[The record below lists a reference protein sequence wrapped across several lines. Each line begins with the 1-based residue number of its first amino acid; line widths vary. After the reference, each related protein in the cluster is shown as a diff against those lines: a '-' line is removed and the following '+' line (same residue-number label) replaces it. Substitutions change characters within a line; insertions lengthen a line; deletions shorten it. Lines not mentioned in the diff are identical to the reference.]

1 LQKEYTKIQNDGFHI
16 LIFDGNRENL
26 HPLPARYLPAMGTD
40 CNSGRKI
47 MVSYAVSAPP
57 QAHLDITGSDE
68 KFPVRRIYC
77 IGKNY
82 VAHIREMN
90 ADERDPP
97 VIFMKPADAVVKN
110 GGEIPYPVFTNN
122 FHYECE
128 LVVALKSGGY
138 NIAEGDAFRHI
149 FGYAVGLDMTRRDHQ
164 AAALAKGL
172 PWEVTKSFDRSAPIG
187 PLTRVEDVG
196 VMESGHVKLKVNEH
210 VRQDADISLMIWKI
224 DEIIAKLSEQHELKA
239 GDIIMTGTPAGV
251 GAVVTGDVLDCSV
264 DGLADMQVRVGAK
277 AA

>member
-1 LQKEYTKIQNDGFHI
+1 
-16 LIFDGNRENL
+16 
-26 HPLPARYLPAMGTD
+26 
-40 CNSGRKI
+40 
-47 MVSYAVSAPP
+47 MVTFAVSAPE
-57 QAHLDITGSDE
+57 AVHLDIAGSEE

-82 VAHIREMN
+82 VAHIIEMN

-97 VIFMKPADAVVKN
+97 VIFMKPTDAIVKN

-138 NIAEGDAFRHI
+138 NIPENEASSHI

-164 AAALAKGL
+164 AEALAKGL
-172 PWEVTKSFDRSAPIG
+172 PWEVTKGFDKSAPVG
-187 PLTRVEDVG
+187 PVTRLEDVG
-196 VMESGHVKLKVNEH
+196 VMTSGHVRLKVNGET
-210 VRQDADISLMIWKI
+210 RQDADISLMIWKI

-251 GAVVTGDVLDCSV
+251 GAVVTGDILDCSA
-264 DGLADMQVRVGAK
+264 DGLEPMQVSIGAP

>member
-1 LQKEYTKIQNDGFHI
+1 
-16 LIFDGNRENL
+16 
-26 HPLPARYLPAMGTD
+26 
-40 CNSGRKI
+40 
-47 MVSYAVSAPP
+47 MVDYAVSPP
-57 QAHLDITGSDE
+57 QQAYLDVAGAD
-68 KFPVRRIYC
+68 KKYPVRRIYC

-82 VAHIREMN
+82 LDHIREMN

-97 VIFMKPADAVVKN
+97 VIFMKPSDAIVRN
-110 GGEIPYPVFTNN
+110 GGEIPYPIFTKN

-138 NIAEGDAFRHI
+138 NISEADASSHI

-164 AAALAKGL
+164 AEVIAKGL
-172 PWEVTKSFDRSAPIG
+172 PWEVTKGFDHSAPVG
-187 PLTRVEDVG
+187 PISPVEKTG
-196 VMESGHVKLKVNEH
+196 IMSNGHVRLKVNGNTK
-210 VRQDADISLMIWKI
+210 QDDDISLLIWKI
-224 DEIIAKLSEQHELKA
+224 DEIISKLSEQHELTE

-264 DGLADMQVRVGAK
+264 DGLEPMQVRIGAP

>member
-1 LQKEYTKIQNDGFHI
+1 MEHAMATFA
-16 LIFDGNRENL
+16 FS
-26 HPLPARYLPAMGTD
+26 PAPA
-40 CNSGRKI
+40 
-47 MVSYAVSAPP
+47 
-57 QAHLDITGSDE
+57 AHLDIVGTDA

-82 VAHIREMN
+82 VAHIIEMN

-97 VIFMKPADAVVKN
+97 VIFMKPTDAIVKN
-110 GGEIPYPVFTNN
+110 GGEIPYPVFTSNY
-122 FHYECE
+122 HYECE

-138 NIAEGDAFRHI
+138 NIAQDQAESHI

-172 PWEVTKSFDRSAPIG
+172 PWEVTKAFDQSAPVG
-187 PLTRVEDVG
+187 PITRIEDCG
-196 VMESGHVKLKVNEH
+196 ILKHGHVRFSVNGQ
-210 VRQDADISLMIWKI
+210 VKQDADISLMIWKI
-224 DEIIAKLSEQHELKA
+224 DEIIAKLSEQYCLMA

-251 GAVVTGDVLDCSV
+251 GAVVTGDVLDCHV
-264 DGLADMQVRVGAK
+264 DGLQPMQLRIGAP

>member
-1 LQKEYTKIQNDGFHI
+1 
-16 LIFDGNRENL
+16 
-26 HPLPARYLPAMGTD
+26 
-40 CNSGRKI
+40 
-47 MVSYAVSAPP
+47 MVSYAVSPPP
-57 QAHLDITGSDE
+57 QAHLDIVGTEE

-97 VIFMKPADAVVKN
+97 VIFMKPADAIVKN

-128 LVVALKSGGY
+128 LVVALGSGGY
-138 NIAEGDAFRHI
+138 NIARDQASQHI
-149 FGYAVGLDMTRRDHQ
+149 YGYAVGLDMTRRDHQ
-164 AAALAKGL
+164 AEALAKGL
-172 PWEVTKSFDRSAPIG
+172 PWEVTKSFDHSAPVG
-187 PLTRVEDVG
+187 PVTRVE
-196 VMESGHVKLKVNEH
+196 ESGVLARGHVRLKVNGDT
-210 VRQDADISLMIWKI
+210 RQDADISLLIWKI
-224 DEIIAKLSEQHELKA
+224 DEIIAKLSEQHRLMP

-264 DGLADMQVRVGAK
+264 DGLAPMQVRIGA
-277 AA
+277 AAA

>member
-1 LQKEYTKIQNDGFHI
+1 MADF
-16 LIFDGNRENL
+16 
-26 HPLPARYLPAMGTD
+26 
-40 CNSGRKI
+40 
-47 MVSYAVSAPP
+47 AVSPP
-57 QAHLDITGSDE
+57 AQAQLDIVGSDK

-82 VAHIREMN
+82 VAHVIEMQQ
-90 ADERDPP
+90 DERDPP
-97 VIFMKPADAVVKN
+97 VIFMKPADAIVQN
-110 GGEIPYPVFTNN
+110 GGEIPYPVFTTN

-138 NIAEGDAFRHI
+138 NIPEPDASSHI

-172 PWEVTKSFDRSAPIG
+172 PWEVTKAFDHSAPVG
-187 PLTRVEDVG
+187 PITTVEDTG
-196 VMESGHVKLKVNEH
+196 IMTTGHVRLKVNGETK
-210 VRQDADISLMIWKI
+210 QDADISLLIWKI
-224 DEIIAKLSEQHELKA
+224 DEIIAKLSEQHELKG

-264 DGLADMQVRVGAK
+264 DGLSAMQVRIGPP

>member
-1 LQKEYTKIQNDGFHI
+1 MAAFA
-16 LIFDGNRENL
+16 F
-26 HPLPARYLPAMGTD
+26 
-40 CNSGRKI
+40 
-47 MVSYAVSAPP
+47 APQA
-57 QAHLDITGSDE
+57 QAHLDIVGTEE

-82 VAHIREMN
+82 LAHIHEMN

-97 VIFMKPADAVVKN
+97 VIFMKPADAIVRN
-110 GGEIPYPVFTNN
+110 GGEIPYPVFTSN

-138 NIAEGDAFRHI
+138 NIPVGQASDHI

-172 PWEVTKSFDRSAPIG
+172 PWEVTKSFDHSAPVG
-187 PLTRVEDVG
+187 PVTRVTDCG
-196 VMESGHVKLKVNEH
+196 IMTYGHVRLAVNGAI
-210 VRQDADISLMIWKI
+210 RQDADISLMIWKI
-224 DEIIAKLSEQHELKA
+224 DEIISKLSEQHRLMA

-251 GAVVTGDVLDCSV
+251 GAVVTGDVLDSSV
-264 DGLADMQVRVGAK
+264 DGLAPMQVRIGAK

>member
-1 LQKEYTKIQNDGFHI
+1 
-16 LIFDGNRENL
+16 
-26 HPLPARYLPAMGTD
+26 
-40 CNSGRKI
+40 
-47 MVSYAVSAPP
+47 MVAYALTPPP
-57 QAHLDITGSDE
+57 QAHLDIANSDE

-82 VAHIREMN
+82 VAHIIEMN

-97 VIFMKPADAVVKN
+97 VIFMKPADAIVRN
-110 GGEIPYPVFTNN
+110 GGEIPYPIFTNN

-138 NIAEGDAFRHI
+138 NIPEAEASRHI

-172 PWEVTKSFDRSAPIG
+172 PWEVTKAFDHSAPVG
-187 PLTRVEDVG
+187 PVTRVEETG
-196 VMESGHVKLKVNEH
+196 VMTTGHVRLKVNGET
-210 VRQDADISLMIWKI
+210 RQDADISLMIWKI

-264 DGLADMQVRVGAK
+264 DGLKPMQVRIGGP

>member
-1 LQKEYTKIQNDGFHI
+1 M
-16 LIFDGNRENL
+16 
-26 HPLPARYLPAMGTD
+26 PAFAFPPA
-40 CNSGRKI
+40 
-47 MVSYAVSAPP
+47 A
-57 QAHLDITGSDE
+57 QAHLDIVGTDE

-82 VAHIREMN
+82 VAHIIEMN
-90 ADERDPP
+90 ADQRDPP
-97 VIFMKPADAVVKN
+97 VIFMKPNDAIVRN
-110 GGEIPYPVFTNN
+110 GGEIPYPVFTTN

-138 NIAEGDAFRHI
+138 NIPQSEASSHI

-172 PWEVTKSFDRSAPIG
+172 PWEVTKGFDHSAPVG
-187 PLTRVEDVG
+187 PITRVEDCG
-196 VMESGHVKLKVNEH
+196 ILKTGHVRFSVNGQ

-224 DEIIAKLSEQHELKA
+224 DEIIAKLSEQHRLCP

-251 GAVVTGDVLDCSV
+251 GAVVTGDVLDCQV
-264 DGLADMQVRVGAK
+264 DGLQPMQVRIGAK

>member
-1 LQKEYTKIQNDGFHI
+1 
-16 LIFDGNRENL
+16 
-26 HPLPARYLPAMGTD
+26 
-40 CNSGRKI
+40 
-47 MVSYAVSAPP
+47 MVSYAVSPPP

-97 VIFMKPADAVVKN
+97 VIFQKPTDSIVKN
-110 GGEIPYPVFTNN
+110 GGEILYPIFTNN

-138 NIAEGDAFRHI
+138 NISEADASKHI
-149 FGYAVGLDMTRRDHQ
+149 FGYAVGLDMTRRDLQ
-164 AAALAKGL
+164 AAALEKGL
-172 PWEVTKSFDRSAPIG
+172 PWEATKAFDHSAPVG
-187 PLTRVEDVG
+187 PITRVEDCG
-196 VMESGHVKLKVNEH
+196 VLETGHVRLKVNGE

-224 DEIIAKLSEQHELKA
+224 DEIIAKLSEQYRLMP

-251 GAVVTGDVLDCSV
+251 GAVVSGDVLDCSV
-264 DGLADMQVRVGAK
+264 DGLAPMQVRVGG
-277 AA
+277 AAA

>member
-1 LQKEYTKIQNDGFHI
+1 
-16 LIFDGNRENL
+16 
-26 HPLPARYLPAMGTD
+26 MTD
-40 CNSGRKI
+40 F
-47 MVSYAVSAPP
+47 AVSPP
-57 QAHLDITGSDE
+57 DVAYLDIAGSDE

-82 VAHIREMN
+82 VAHIIEMN

-97 VIFMKPADAVVKN
+97 VIFMKPRDALVRN

-138 NIAEGDAFRHI
+138 NIPEAEASGHI

-164 AAALAKGL
+164 AEALAKGL
-172 PWEVTKSFDRSAPIG
+172 PWEVTKAFDKSAPVG
-187 PLTRVEDVG
+187 PVTRVEDTG
-196 VMESGHVKLKVNEH
+196 VMSSGHVRLKVNGETK
-210 VRQDADISLMIWKI
+210 QDADISLLIWKI
-224 DEIIAKLSEQHELKA
+224 DEIISKLSEQHELMA

-251 GAVVTGDVLDCSV
+251 GAVVTGDVLECSV
-264 DGLADMQVRVGAK
+264 DGLEPMRVSIGSPAG
-277 AA
+277 

>member
-1 LQKEYTKIQNDGFHI
+1 MAAYALT
-16 LIFDGNRENL
+16 
-26 HPLPARYLPAMGTD
+26 PPA
-40 CNSGRKI
+40 
-47 MVSYAVSAPP
+47 
-57 QAHLDITGSDE
+57 QAHLDIVGTDE

-97 VIFMKPADAVVKN
+97 VIFMKPSDAIVKN
-110 GGEIPYPVFTNN
+110 GGEIPYPVLTNN

-138 NIAEGDAFRHI
+138 HIPEAEASKHI
-149 FGYAVGLDMTRRDHQ
+149 FGYAIGLDMTRRDHQ
-164 AAALAKGL
+164 ALALEKGL
-172 PWEVTKSFDRSAPIG
+172 PWEITKAFDHSAPVG
-187 PLTRVEDVG
+187 PITRAEECG
-196 VMESGHVKLKVNEH
+196 ILRSGHVRLKVNGD
-210 VRQDADISLMIWKI
+210 VRQDADISLMIWNV
-224 DEIIAKLSEQHELKA
+224 DEIIAKLSEQHRLMP

-251 GAVVTGDVLDCSV
+251 GSVVTGDVLDCSM
-264 DGLADMQVRVGAK
+264 DGLQPMQVRIGPK

>member
-1 LQKEYTKIQNDGFHI
+1 
-16 LIFDGNRENL
+16 
-26 HPLPARYLPAMGTD
+26 
-40 CNSGRKI
+40 
-47 MVSYAVSAPP
+47 MVPFAVTPPP
-57 QAHLDITGSDE
+57 QAHLDVTGSDE

-82 VAHIREMN
+82 TAHIIEMN

-97 VIFMKPADAVVKN
+97 VIFMKPSDAIVKN
-110 GGEIPYPVFTNN
+110 GGEIPYPIFTTN

-138 NIAEGDAFRHI
+138 NIPVEEASGHI

-164 AAALAKGL
+164 AEALAKGL
-172 PWEVTKSFDRSAPIG
+172 PWEVTKGFDHSAPVG
-187 PLTRVEDVG
+187 PLTRVEDTG
-196 VMESGHVKLKVNEH
+196 VMTTGHVRLKVNGESK
-210 VRQDADISLMIWKI
+210 QDADISLMIWKV
-224 DEIIAKLSEQHELKA
+224 DEIIAKLSEQHALKA

-264 DGLADMQVRVGAK
+264 DGLEPMRVRIGGP

>member
-1 LQKEYTKIQNDGFHI
+1 
-16 LIFDGNRENL
+16 
-26 HPLPARYLPAMGTD
+26 
-40 CNSGRKI
+40 
-47 MVSYAVSAPP
+47 MVAYAISPPP
-57 QAHLDITGSDE
+57 QAHLDITGSDD

-82 VAHIREMN
+82 VAHIREMKQ
-90 ADERDPP
+90 DERDPP
-97 VIFMKPADAVVKN
+97 VIFMKPSDAIVRN

-138 NIAEGDAFRHI
+138 NIPEAEASKHI

-164 AAALAKGL
+164 AEALAKGL
-172 PWEVTKSFDRSAPIG
+172 PWEVTKAFDHSAPVG
-187 PLTRVEDVG
+187 PITRVEDTG
-196 VMESGHVKLKVNEH
+196 VMTTGHVRLKVNGET
-210 VRQDADISLMIWKI
+210 RQDADISLLIWKI

-251 GAVVTGDVLDCSV
+251 GSVVTGDVLDCSV
-264 DGLADMQVRVGAK
+264 DGLSPMQVRIGGP

>member
-1 LQKEYTKIQNDGFHI
+1 
-16 LIFDGNRENL
+16 
-26 HPLPARYLPAMGTD
+26 
-40 CNSGRKI
+40 
-47 MVSYAVSAPP
+47 MVAHAIAPP
-57 QAHLDITGSDE
+57 ATAQLAITGSDE
-68 KFPVRRIYC
+68 TYPVRRIYC

-82 VAHIREMN
+82 VAHIIEMN

-97 VIFMKPADAVVKN
+97 VIFMKPTDAIVAG
-110 GGEIPYPVFTNN
+110 GGEIPYPVFTKN

-138 NIAEGDAFRHI
+138 NIPAAEAASHI

-172 PWEVTKSFDRSAPIG
+172 PWEVTKGFDHSAPVG
-187 PLTRVEDVG
+187 PITRVADTG
-196 VMESGHVKLKVNEH
+196 ILTSGHVRLKVNGEP
-210 VRQDADISLMIWKI
+210 RQDADISLMIWKV
-224 DEIIAKLSEQHELKA
+224 DEIIAKLSEQHRLTA

-264 DGLADMQVRVGAK
+264 DGLAPMRVRIGDPAV
-277 AA
+277 

>member
-1 LQKEYTKIQNDGFHI
+1 MT
-16 LIFDGNRENL
+16 
-26 HPLPARYLPAMGTD
+26 A
-40 CNSGRKI
+40 
-47 MVSYAVSAPP
+47 YAISPSK
-57 QAHLDITGSDE
+57 QAYLDITGSDE

-82 VAHIREMN
+82 VAHIQEMKQ
-90 ADERDPP
+90 DERDPP
-97 VIFMKPADAVVKN
+97 VIFMKPSDAIVRN

-138 NIAEGDAFRHI
+138 NIPRAEASKHI

-164 AAALAKGL
+164 AEALAKGL
-172 PWEVTKSFDRSAPIG
+172 PWEVTKGFDHSAPVG
-187 PLTRVEDVG
+187 PVSRVEETG
-196 VMESGHVKLKVNEH
+196 VMTTGHVRLAVNGQT
-210 VRQDADISLMIWKI
+210 RQDADISLLIWKI
-224 DEIIAKLSEQHELKA
+224 DEIIAKLSEQQKLTA

-264 DGLADMQVRVGAK
+264 DGLSPMQVRIGGP